1 MPPTTTNCGA
11 CALLLLLWIVGV
23 GLRVCRRYFCKDGKK
38 TEIRLGLTDEQFN
51 KNPQVAEMHAF

>member
-38 TEIRLGLTDEQFN
+38 TEIRLGSTDEQ
-51 KNPQVAEMHAF
+51 